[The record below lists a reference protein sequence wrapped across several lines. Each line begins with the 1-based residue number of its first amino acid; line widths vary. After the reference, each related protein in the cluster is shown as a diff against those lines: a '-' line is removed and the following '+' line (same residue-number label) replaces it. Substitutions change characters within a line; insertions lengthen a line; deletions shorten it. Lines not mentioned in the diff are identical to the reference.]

1 MSRRCG
7 GYHRVAAS
15 LEVLGQVPRRWSGA
29 NFQLDFRHRD
39 LHLLVMLCSL
49 LGTTAQPS
57 GIIGAFVSRIWRIQ
71 QVPSSETALPLPACW
86 PRRQV
91 APSAC
96 GAHEPGVASTA
107 ASNCSRVCTH
117 IARRFSYLRAGQFGK
132 AGSDIRLRRL
142 LQVPAPAAQLTK
154 VLAGLRHTF
163 VVADATLPDCPLV
176 YASEG

>member
-1 MSRRCG
+1 MLRGGAGTATWPRLDALGLCPKGYSCMSRRCG
-7 GYHRVAAS
+7 GYHRVAAF
-15 LEVLGQVPRRWSGA
+15 LEVLGQVPRRWSRA

-96 GAHEPGVASTA
+96 EAHEPGVVATA
-107 ASNCSRVCTH
+107 ASNYSRVCTG
-117 IARRFSYLRAGQFGK
+117 ITRRLSYLGR
-132 AGSDIRLRRL
+132 GSSEKQAVTSGFVACCRCRR
-142 LQVPAPAAQLTK
+142 P
-154 VLAGLRHTF
+154 RR
-163 VVADATLPDCPLV
+163 
-176 YASEG
+176 S